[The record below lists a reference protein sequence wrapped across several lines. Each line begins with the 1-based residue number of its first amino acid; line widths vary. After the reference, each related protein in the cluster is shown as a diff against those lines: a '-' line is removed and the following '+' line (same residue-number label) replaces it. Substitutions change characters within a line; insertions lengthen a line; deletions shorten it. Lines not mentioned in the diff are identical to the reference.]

1 MNHNSNKVLH
11 DTITI
16 NTDKYLENINSLLL
30 PNNNFRVNVY
40 PNNVISANRK
50 KEKEKLN
57 ILYDK
62 LKLATTQFENIEK
75 ENQQLVNENKILKLN
90 LEILMDRYGLTY
102 KTV

>member
-1 MNHNSNKVLH
+1 
-11 DTITI
+11 
-16 NTDKYLENINSLLL
+16 
-30 PNNNFRVNVY
+30 VNVY
-40 PNNVISANRK
+40 PNNVLSANRK

>member
-30 PNNNFRVNVY
+30 PNNFRVNVY